1 MESRQIRRIDQA
13 LLGRGGQAMINC
25 SRAGLLA
32 RLNVV
37 NEPIGDTRA
46 KWPTTAI
53 SLNYDRPHEPRHLG
67 LISDDAC
74 ADTPPEKWTRLSGYF

>member
-1 MESRQIRRIDQA
+1 
-13 LLGRGGQAMINC
+13 MINC

-53 SLNYDRPHEPRHLG
+53 SLNHDRPHEPRHLG
-67 LISDDAC
+67 LISDDAY
-74 ADTPPEKWTRLSGYF
+74 AFSTVPGEKALSRRAYPRSWKGCMSAEESIWIIG